1 MFFIKFIILFY
12 GREKEEL
19 GNKGEE
25 GEAHKRKHLQFEQSS
40 FVWEKERRLVEVNYS
55 YHELLSQVFQLFF
68 PLKSFYQDQH
78 LSCYFPFSESM
89 ADFVIHF
96 VILFL

>member
-40 FVWEKERRLVEVNYS
+40 FVREKERRLVEVNYS
-55 YHELLSQVFQLFF
+55 YRELLSQVFQLFF
-68 PLKSFYQDQH
+68 SPEIFLLGSTFKLLFPLF
-78 LSCYFPFSESM
+78 
-89 ADFVIHF
+89 
-96 VILFL
+96 

>member
-25 GEAHKRKHLQFEQSS
+25 GEAHKRKHL
-40 FVWEKERRLVEVNYS
+40 
-55 YHELLSQVFQLFF
+55 
-68 PLKSFYQDQH
+68 
-78 LSCYFPFSESM
+78 
-89 ADFVIHF
+89 
-96 VILFL
+96 